1 MKDIYQKAQYW
12 VNQRRPQVE
21 QRARSESGNYL
32 ANLATQW
39 RLLLVR
45 EIPL

>member
-1 MKDIYQKAQYW
+1 MQDIYQKARYW
-12 VNQRRPQVE
+12 ANQRRPQVE
-21 QRARSESGNYL
+21 HRARSTPGNYL

-45 EIPL
+45 DIPL